1 MSESIRRF
9 RDESQTTCDME
20 DRRREPRFPA
30 SARVEIEIQ
39 NPRVGRVQG
48 TVFEVS
54 RSGLRLELPI
64 ALEAGTCIEINLKNV
79 VVSGEVRHCR
89 PAETGF
95 SAGVFVKRVSI
106 PEKFDQLDDREL
118 DLYAILVQFDQ
129 LR

>member
-1 MSESIRRF
+1 
-9 RDESQTTCDME
+9 ME

>member
-1 MSESIRRF
+1 MSESIPRF
-9 RDESQTTCDME
+9 TDESQIACDTE
-20 DRRREPRFPA
+20 ERRREPRFPA
-30 SARVEIEIQ
+30 SARVEIEIEK
-39 NPRVGRVQG
+39 PAVGRVQG

-54 RSGLRLELPI
+54 RSGLRLELPLAI
-64 ALEAGTCIEINLKNV
+64 EAGTCIKINLKNV

-89 PAETGF
+89 PAKTGF
-95 SAGVFVKRVSI
+95 SAGVFVKGVSI